1 MEVLAWGGCMILTFI
16 DTETTGLDL
25 VDHDVIDFAALQVG
39 WNKDSNTFNTIC
51 QYTTKIKSDNMRLAS
66 RQALKMNH
74 YNEGDWIEA
83 PYGFEVAGTIKQ
95 MLDRSLIVVGQNVI
109 FDYRFINKIFDNS
122 NRERPDWGK
131 YFDTK
136 HMADQLVHDKKLK
149 RSSLDYLCKHFK
161 IKNVGRPHT
170 ALCDVLRTAELFK
183 ILAPQTDLV
192 HFDFTNPY
200 DPYKDKK

>member
-1 MEVLAWGGCMILTFI
+1 MEVLARGGCMIITFI

-25 VDHDVIDFAALQVG
+25 VDHDVIDFAALQVS
-39 WNKDSNTFNTIC
+39 WDRETNKTNIIS
-51 QYTTKIKSDNMRLAS
+51 QYTTKIKSDNMKFAS
-66 RQALKMNH
+66 PQALKINH
-74 YNEGDWIEA
+74 YNEGDWVEA
-83 PYGFEVAGTIKQ
+83 PYGFEVSGAIKQ
-95 MLDRSLIVVGQNVI
+95 IIDRSLMIVGQNVI

-122 NRERPDWGK
+122 SRQRPDWGK

-149 RSSLDYLCKHFK
+149 KSSLDYTCKHFK

-170 ALCDVLRTAELFK
+170 AMCDVLRTFELFK

-192 HFDFTNPY
+192 MFDFNNPY